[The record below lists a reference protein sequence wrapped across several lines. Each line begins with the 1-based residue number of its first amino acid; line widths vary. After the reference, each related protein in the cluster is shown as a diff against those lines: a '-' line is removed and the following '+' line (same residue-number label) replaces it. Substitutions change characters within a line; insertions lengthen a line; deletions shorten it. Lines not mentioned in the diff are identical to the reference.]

1 MTSIDLAGTDETGRA
16 GRTVTWPVLAFVTAM
31 LDAGAIVATALIAG
45 HIYYR
50 AAFGS
55 AGSMAGHLG
64 WGATF
69 AIVFVLVASFR
80 GDYGLQA
87 YLRAARRPGHLWV
100 SWTITFAAVLTL
112 MFLLKS
118 SVDIS
123 RGATVVLY
131 AAGFIA
137 FLPLRLLTGHVVA
150 RLRAS
155 GRFAPRRLLVVGRR
169 ATIAVQRL
177 RPRDGELPAVTEIV
191 EIDGAADPATL
202 ALDAARRLQPDDILI
217 AVPWSDMEL
226 IEALTDALVVT
237 PAAIRLAPERG
248 LRRYA
253 GLSDDNQE
261 PGFLLVRA
269 PLGTSEVFI
278 KRGMDL
284 VVASLALVVLAPV
297 LALVALLI
305 KLDSAGPVLFR
316 QTRHG
321 FNQSTFRV
329 FKFRSMSVME
339 DGAAFT
345 QARRGDTRVTRV
357 GYWLRR
363 TNIDELPQ
371 ILNVLTGDMSIVGPR
386 PHPVALNDAFDSR
399 IAHYSRRH
407 VVRPGITG
415 WAQVHGLRG
424 ETDTEEKMRARVA
437 YDLAY
442 LKNWS
447 FWLDCR
453 IILMTLVS
461 RASYRNAF

>member
-1 MTSIDLAGTDETGRA
+1 MTSIDLAGTSETGKGGRA
-16 GRTVTWPVLAFVTAM
+16 VTWPVLAFAAAM

-45 HIYYR
+45 HLYYR

-55 AGSMAGHLG
+55 PGAMAGHLG

-87 YLRAARRPGHLWV
+87 YLRSARRPGHLWV
-100 SWTITFAAVLTL
+100 SWTITFAAVLAL

-123 RGATVVLY
+123 RGATIVLY
-131 AAGFIA
+131 AAGFA
-137 FLPLRLLTGHVVA
+137 AVLPLRALAGHA
-150 RLRAS
+150 ISRLRGA
-155 GRFAPRRLLVVGRR
+155 GRFAPRRVLVVGQR
-169 ATIAVQRL
+169 ATIAIQRL
-177 RPRDGELPAVTEIV
+177 RPRDGDMPAITHVV
-191 EIDGAADPATL
+191 EIDDAADPAAQ
-202 ALDAARRLQPDDILI
+202 ALDAARRLQPDEILI
-217 AVPWSDMEL
+217 AVPWSEMDL
-226 IEALTDALVVT
+226 IEALTDTLVVT

-248 LRRYA
+248 LRRYR
-253 GLSDDNQE
+253 GLSDDAQE

-269 PLGTSEVFI
+269 PLGTSEVLV
-278 KRGMDL
+278 KRSMDL
-284 VVASLALVVLAPV
+284 AIASIALVLLAPV
-297 LALVALLI
+297 LAIVALLI

-345 QARRGDTRVTRV
+345 QAKRGDARVTRV
-357 GYWLRR
+357 GSWLRR

-424 ETDTEEKMRARVA
+424 ETDTEDKMRARVA

-447 FWLDCR
+447 VWLDIR
-453 IILMTLVS
+453 IILMTLLS